1 MIFVAD
7 GWDLGDSEFLSL
19 LAMLGFLILNGGLL
33 AGFSSLYALS
43 LKYYL
48 KGYRRSRYPN
58 IQLVIYYGI
67 ASSTISMLHVVD
79 RSTEVN

>member
-1 MIFVAD
+1 MLFVVD
-7 GWDLGDSEFLSL
+7 GWDLGESEFLSV
-19 LAMLGFLILNGGLL
+19 LAMLGFLLFNGVIL
-33 AGFSSLYALS
+33 ASFSSLYALS

-58 IQLVIYYGI
+58 IRLVIYYGI

-79 RSTEVN
+79 TEV